1 MWEHMAKTHNEM
13 KHHKCSLCSFKTP
26 SRSDLMHHKYAKHG
40 VGRGPTA
47 GHHQTPYHTEGNLTI
62 GFSKLDTSNIVQGK
76 KYFVSLKDTVSA
88 LCTYRMKQIL
98 RAPFE
103 LSTGVF

>member
-47 GHHQTPYHTEGNLTI
+47 AQHQTPYHTEGNLI
-62 GFSKLDTSNIVQGK
+62 RLFGVGHFKHCAEQKILCQFERYCNHLIAH
-76 KYFVSLKDTVSA
+76 SA
-88 LCTYRMKQIL
+88 HT
-98 RAPFE
+98 E
-103 LSTGVF
+103 